1 MSSKSSSSNKTKRG
15 GVKTKT
21 IKSSKKSSSGD
32 ESKKGGVKAKKPKSA
47 KKSGLKSKKT
57 VKKSVSKKPK
67 SSKKKSSKRGGSHGY
82 AQMFKSSLSP
92 CYEGAEKKSW
102 HGGMEKVVSPLGNDL
117 MNRALLYRQVSPTFT
132 MDDVQT
138 VGPAEWAATRNESPL
153 QDAKGEVLGWSSTDS
168 GPAPVEP
175 APLEQGGSGK
185 KKKTS
190 SKKKSILGKTK
201 NFLSS
206 LFSKTKSVV
215 KKSANFVKSKVSGDK
230 KKKSTKKS
238 VKKSTTTDKKKKVK
252 SDKKKKAKKSVKKD
266 K

>member
-1 MSSKSSSSNKTKRG
+1 MSSKSSSSNEKKRG

-21 IKSSKKSSSGD
+21 IKSSKKSSSGN

-47 KKSGLKSKKT
+47 KKSGLKSKKP
-57 VKKSVSKKPK
+57 VKKSGSKKPK
-67 SSKKKSSKRGGSHGY
+67 SPKKKSSKRGGSHGY

-92 CYEGAEKKSW
+92 CYEGVEKTSW
-102 HGGMEKVVSPLGNDL
+102 HGGNQSVVPESASNA
-117 MNRALLYRQVSPTFT
+117 MNQELLRHQLTKTYSV
-132 MDDVQT
+132 DDVPQL
-138 VGPAEWAATRNESPL
+138 GPAEFAATKYESPL
-153 QDAKGEVLGWSSTDS
+153 QDARREVPGYSPSYF

-175 APLEQGGSGK
+175 APDGKQGGAGK

-190 SKKKSILGKTK
+190 SKKKSVLGKTK

-206 LFSKTKSVV
+206 LLSKTKSVV

-238 VKKSTTTDKKKKVK
+238 VKKSTTTDKKKK
-252 SDKKKKAKKSVKKD
+252 AKKSVKKD

>member
-1 MSSKSSSSNKTKRG
+1 MSSKSSSDN
-15 GVKTKT
+15 
-21 IKSSKKSSSGD
+21 
-32 ESKKGGVKAKKPKSA
+32 ESKKGGVKAKKPKS
-47 KKSGLKSKKT
+47 
-57 VKKSVSKKPK
+57 P
-67 SSKKKSSKRGGSHGY
+67 KKKSSKRGGSHGY

-92 CYEGAEKKSW
+92 CYEGVEKKSW
-102 HGGMEKVVSPLGNDL
+102 HGGMEKVVGPLGNDM
-117 MNRALLYRQVSPTFT
+117 MNRELLARQVSPTFS

-153 QDAKGEVLGWSSTDS
+153 QDARGEVSGWSKTDS
-168 GPAPVEP
+168 GPAPV
-175 APLEQGGSGK
+175 QDGSGKK

-238 VKKSTTTDKKKKVK
+238 VKKSTKT
-252 SDKKKKAKKSVKKD
+252 DKKKKAKKSVKKD

>member
-1 MSSKSSSSNKTKRG
+1 MSSKSSSSNETKRG
-15 GVKTKT
+15 DVKTKT

-67 SSKKKSSKRGGSHGY
+67 SPKKKSSKRGGSHGY

-92 CYEGAEKKSW
+92 CYEGVEKTSW
-102 HGGMEKVVSPLGNDL
+102 HGGNKFVVPRLENDL
-117 MNRALLYRQVSPTFT
+117 MNRELLARQVSPTFT

-138 VGPAEWAATRNESPL
+138 VGPLELAATRNESPL
-153 QDAKGEVLGWSSTDS
+153 QDAKGEVLGWSATDS
-168 GPAPVEP
+168 GPAPFEK
-175 APLEQGGSGK
+175 QGGAGK

>member
-1 MSSKSSSSNKTKRG
+1 
-15 GVKTKT
+15 
-21 IKSSKKSSSGD
+21 
-32 ESKKGGVKAKKPKSA
+32 
-47 KKSGLKSKKT
+47 
-57 VKKSVSKKPK
+57 
-67 SSKKKSSKRGGSHGY
+67 
-82 AQMFKSSLSP
+82 MFKSSLSP
-92 CYEGAEKKSW
+92 CYEGVERTSW
-102 HGGMEKVVSPLGNDL
+102 HGGMERNVSPLGIDK
-117 MNRALLYRQVSPTFT
+117 MNEKLSDRYLSPTFT

-138 VGPAEWAATRNESPL
+138 VGPAELAATRNESPL
-153 QDAKGEVLGWSSTDS
+153 QDARGELSGWSATYS

-175 APLEQGGSGK
+175 APFGKQGGAGK

-201 NFLSS
+201 NFLS
-206 LFSKTKSVV
+206 LLLSKTKSGV
-215 KKSANFVKSKVSGDK
+215 KKTVNYVKSKVSGDK

>member
-1 MSSKSSSSNKTKRG
+1 MSSKSSSGN
-15 GVKTKT
+15 
-21 IKSSKKSSSGD
+21 

-47 KKSGLKSKKT
+47 KKSGLKSKKPA
-57 VKKSVSKKPK
+57 KKSSSKSKKPK
-67 SSKKKSSKRGGSHGY
+67 SPKKKSSKRGGSHGY

-92 CYEGAEKKSW
+92 CYDGVQKMSW
-102 HGGMEKVVSPLGNDL
+102 HGGMQKVVGPLGNDM
-117 MNRALLYRQVSPTFT
+117 MNRELLARQVSPSFT

-138 VGPAEWAATRNESPL
+138 VGLAEWAATRNESPL
-153 QDAKGEVLGWSSTDS
+153 QDAREVSGWSKTDS
-168 GPAPVEP
+168 GPAPIP
-175 APLEQGGSGK
+175 QDGSGKK

-206 LFSKTKSVV
+206 LLSKTKSGV
-215 KKSANFVKSKVSGDK
+215 KKTANFVKSKVSGDK

-238 VKKSTTTDKKKKVK
+238 VKKSTKT
-252 SDKKKKAKKSVKKD
+252 DKKKKAKKSVKKN

>member
-1 MSSKSSSSNKTKRG
+1 
-15 GVKTKT
+15 
-21 IKSSKKSSSGD
+21 
-32 ESKKGGVKAKKPKSA
+32 
-47 KKSGLKSKKT
+47 
-57 VKKSVSKKPK
+57 
-67 SSKKKSSKRGGSHGY
+67 
-82 AQMFKSSLSP
+82 MFKSSLSP
-92 CYEGAEKKSW
+92 CYEGDERTSW
-102 HGGMEKVVSPLGNDL
+102 HGGMQKVVSPPIRND
-117 MNRALLYRQVSPTFT
+117 MNREILGHQLSSSFLIDTDPRL
-132 MDDVQT
+132 
-138 VGPAEWAATRNESPL
+138 GPAEWADTRNESPL
-153 QDAKGEVLGWSSTDS
+153 QDAKGEVPGYFPSDF

-175 APLEQGGSGK
+175 APFGKQGGAGK

-206 LFSKTKSVV
+206 LLSKTKSLV

>member
-1 MSSKSSSSNKTKRG
+1 MGSKNSSDNEIKTG
-15 GVKTKT
+15 GAKT
-21 IKSSKKSSSGD
+21 
-32 ESKKGGVKAKKPKSA
+32 
-47 KKSGLKSKKT
+47 
-57 VKKSVSKKPK
+57 KKPK

-92 CYEGAEKKSW
+92 CYEGDERTSW
-102 HGGMEKVVSPLGNDL
+102 HGGNKFVVPPLENDL
-117 MNRALLYRQVSPTFT
+117 MNRELLGRQLSSSYS
-132 MDDVQT
+132 MDDVPRL
-138 VGPAEWAATRNESPL
+138 GLAEWAATRNESPL
-153 QDAKGEVLGWSSTDS
+153 QDAR
-168 GPAPVEP
+168 GPLPGYSRSDFGAELAPVGK
-175 APLEQGGSGK
+175 QGGAGK

-201 NFLSS
+201 NFLS
-206 LFSKTKSVV
+206 LLLSKTKSGV
-215 KKSANFVKSKVSGDK
+215 KKTVNYVKSKVSGDK

>member
-1 MSSKSSSSNKTKRG
+1 MSSKSSSSNETKRG

-117 MNRALLYRQVSPTFT
+117 MNRELLARQVSPTFT

-153 QDAKGEVLGWSSTDS
+153 QDAKGEVLGWSATDS
-168 GPAPVEP
+168 GPAPVGKQEG
-175 APLEQGGSGK
+175 AGKK

-238 VKKSTTTDKKKKVK
+238 VKKSTTTDKKKK
-252 SDKKKKAKKSVKKD
+252 AKKSVKKD

>member
-1 MSSKSSSSNKTKRG
+1 MSLKSSSGNEIKKG
-15 GVKTKT
+15 GVKTKKP
-21 IKSSKKSSSGD
+21 KSSKKSS
-32 ESKKGGVKAKKPKSA
+32 AKKPT
-47 KKSGLKSKKT
+47 KKSGLKSKK
-57 VKKSVSKKPK
+57 PK
-67 SSKKKSSKRGGSHGY
+67 SPKKKSSKRGGSHGY

-92 CYEGAEKKSW
+92 CYEGVERTSL
-102 HGGMEKVVSPLGNDL
+102 HGGMERNVSPLGIDM
-117 MNRALLYRQVSPTFT
+117 MNEKLSDRYLSPTFT

-153 QDAKGEVLGWSSTDS
+153 QDAREELSGWSATYS

-206 LFSKTKSVV
+206 LLSTTKSVV